1 MFRYHLKLAVQSLRR
16 NVVITLLM
24 IAAVGVGIGASMT
37 VHTILWGMSGNPIPQ
52 KSDQLFTAQIDAWGP
67 PSTQSGAPTGSVRL
81 PGQLTYRDAAALM
94 QAQRAPRQAAMYGV
108 QLDVTP
114 AGTRAFRAS
123 GRATY
128 RDFFSMFDVPFRS
141 GGSWDHDA
149 DEKRANVVVLSSK
162 LADRVFPHTDPVGKV
177 ITMSDRDYR
186 IVGVIGPWGPMPRFY
201 DLYSNSWGEG
211 EQFFIPF
218 TTAIDRR
225 ITVNGSES
233 CQVAPAGGW
242 EAHLNSDCVWLE
254 FWAELPTAA
263 AARDYKRFLRNYADE
278 QRQLGRFHWPPR
290 VELLN
295 VDDWLVYVDVV
306 PPAVRAISYVADGF
320 LVVCLINA
328 VGLLLAKF
336 SSRASE
342 LALRRALGA
351 SRSQI
356 FQQCVTETLLI
367 GLIGGLVGLGLTAAG
382 AAGMRRLLDEA
393 NRMGVDVS
401 RLISLDAGLM
411 VTTLVLAV
419 AVTVC
424 AGLYPT
430 WRASRVPSGAAAE
443 SAVTASTERRMLWI
457 FCRFCVPWPE
467 ARWGR
472 Y

>member
-16 NVVITLLM
+16 NVVITTLM

-37 VHTILWGMSGNPIPQ
+37 VYTILWGMSGNPIPS
-52 KSDQLFTAQIDAWGP
+52 KSDKLFIAQIDVWGP
-67 PSTQSGAPTGSVRL
+67 QPQQGGTQASIDRL
-81 PGQLTYRDAAALM
+81 PGQLTYRDATALM
-94 QAQRAPRQAAMYGV
+94 QAQRAPRQAAMYSV
-108 QLDVTP
+108 QQDVTP
-114 AGTRAFRAS
+114 EGARAFHVA

-141 GGSWDHDA
+141 GAAWDNDA

-162 LADRVFPHTDPVGKV
+162 LADRVFPHTDAVGKV
-177 ITMSDRDYR
+177 INLGDHDYR
-186 IVGVIGPWGPMPRFY
+186 VVGVIGPWGPMPRFY
-201 DLYSNSWGEG
+201 DLYSNTWGEG

-218 TTAIDRR
+218 TTAIDRH
-225 ITVNGSES
+225 ITVNGQEN
-233 CQVAPAGGW
+233 CAQAPAGGW
-242 EAHLNSDCVWLE
+242 DAHLNSDCVWLG
-254 FWAELPTAA
+254 FWAELPTTGQ
-263 AARDYKRFLRNYADE
+263 ARSYANFLRSYAAE
-278 QRQLGRFHWPPR
+278 QQQLGRFHWPPHIALR
-290 VELLN
+290 NVE
-295 VDDWLVYVDVV
+295 DWLVYIDVV
-306 PPAVRAISYVADGF
+306 PAGVRAISYVADGF

-336 SSRASE
+336 SSRARD

-401 RLISLDAGLM
+401 RLISLDADLM

-430 WRASRVPSGAAAE
+430 WRASRVQPAWQLK
-443 SAVTASTERRMLWI
+443 VQ
-457 FCRFCVPWPE
+457 
-467 ARWGR
+467 
-472 Y
+472 